1 MPNPKSR
8 DSTLTNFTCP
18 HGIFLGL
25 QRTLQQYRFGL
36 AAFLIPLGIR
46 SIPEIIVGQYPI
58 GWDTIAFY
66 VPNTLDWAAGKASL
80 LQMLGTAPLMYM
92 ISVSVYLF
100 LRVNPVWIF
109 KVMGPLLYGSMIWAL
124 FRFVRLGLRWPEK
137 QALGGALMTSLY
149 FVTLRISWDMY
160 RNMLGLTF
168 ILFSLPLLEDWKGPR
183 KQVLLSALI
192 VLAVASDQLTA
203 VIALFLVGARSLT
216 GLMRRDWDE
225 LTGLVRIAMPGV
237 LLFFSIVYAGQI
249 VSGIGMVQ
257 KQAPTPT
264 LDSLA
269 SSLGFLGYSYL
280 ALAPLIIA
288 GLRRVPSHDL
298 KNWSVLCAGAVFT
311 ALLPFFGL
319 VVMSYRWSLLLSIPL
334 CVYAAA
340 GLSSL
345 TGSRYTILRL
355 TRLFNKAGL
364 PIFATLLV
372 GFAVLYIGLPA
383 QSAFPYYTAFPALLP
398 TSMVQDT
405 VPLSDMDSLIGL
417 MHWVASNS
425 NSQTALITH
434 QAIYGWARAYFPA
447 SDRIVNY
454 EYASPLVGVEKAR
467 LEGYSSMLMIWWVDG
482 LGWHG
487 QPDVPDSFTPLLR
500 SGDLAVY
507 IHY

>member
-1 MPNPKSR
+1 MSLAKLENVIQE
-8 DSTLTNFTCP
+8 
-18 HGIFLGL
+18 H
-25 QRTLQQYRFGL
+25 RFAL
-36 AAFLIPLGIR
+36 AAFLIPVGIR
-46 SIPEIIVGQYPI
+46 AVPEILVGLYPV

-66 VPNTLDWAAGKASL
+66 VPNTLDWAAEKVGWMA
-80 LQMLGTAPLMYM
+80 MLGTAPLMYM
-92 ISVSVYLF
+92 ISVPVYLL

-109 KVMGPLLYGSMIWAL
+109 KVMGPALYGSMIWAL
-124 FRFVRLGLRWPEK
+124 FRFLRLGLRWPER

-168 ILFSLPLLEDWKGPR
+168 ILLSLPLLEDWKGPR

-192 VLAVASDQLTA
+192 VLAVASDQLTG
-203 VIALFLVGARSLT
+203 VIASFLVGARFLS

-225 LTGLVRIAMPGV
+225 LTGLVRIAVPGV
-237 LLFFSIVYAGQI
+237 FLFFSIVYAAQMA
-249 VSGIGMVQ
+249 SGIGLVQ
-257 KQAPTPT
+257 KQASTPS
-264 LDSLA
+264 LDSLG
-269 SSLGFLGYSYL
+269 SSLGFLGYAYM
-280 ALAPLIIA
+280 ALAPLVIA
-288 GLRRVPSHDL
+288 GLRRVPSRDL

-345 TGSRYTILRL
+345 TGSRHSIRRL
-355 TRLFNKAGL
+355 TRPLNKAGL

-372 GFAVLYIGLPA
+372 GLAVLYIGLPA
-383 QSAFPYYTAFPALLP
+383 QSAFPYSTAFPSLLP

-417 MHWVASNS
+417 MNWVASNS

-454 EYASPLVGVEKAR
+454 EYASPMVGVEKAR

-487 QPDVPDSFTPLLR
+487 QPGVPHSFTPLLR

-507 IHY
+507 MHY